1 MGESKQNNRFLNQT
15 ILIPK
20 NFFNVKRDVYSSL
33 VCSVRHITKRKKY
46 AFVKFSRISQ
56 HGKWICFKGV
66 RINHT
71 FPVHQLVLFVV
82 LYDRNS
88 IVLRI
93 SDIFVHLFGV
103 SLSEGLLSHPTHF
116 VTPPFHF
123 AKFDLFTDAISANY
137 KHSSPWIQVR
147 SFLLAI
153 HGNVPYT

>member
-33 VCSVRHITKRKKY
+33 MCSVRHIIKRKKY

-82 LYDRNS
+82 LHDRNS

-93 SDIFVHLFGV
+93 SDNVVWFSYIFLAFLFQRV
-103 SLSEGLLSHPTHF
+103 FCLIQRILSLHRFTLQSLTFSLMQFQQTTSIPLRGYKSS
-116 VTPPFHF
+116 
-123 AKFDLFTDAISANY
+123 LF
-137 KHSSPWIQVR
+137 
-147 SFLLAI
+147 F
-153 HGNVPYT
+153 

>member
-33 VCSVRHITKRKKY
+33 VCSVRHIIKRKKY
-46 AFVKFSRISQ
+46 ACVKFSRISQ

-82 LYDRNS
+82 LHDRNS

-93 SDIFVHLFGV
+93 SDNVVWFSYIFLAFLFQRV
-103 SLSEGLLSHPTHF
+103 FCLIQRILSLHR
-116 VTPPFHF
+116 
-123 AKFDLFTDAISANY
+123 FTLQSLTFSLMQFQQTTSIPLRGYESAI
-137 KHSSPWIQVR
+137 
-147 SFLLAI
+147 FF
-153 HGNVPYT
+153 